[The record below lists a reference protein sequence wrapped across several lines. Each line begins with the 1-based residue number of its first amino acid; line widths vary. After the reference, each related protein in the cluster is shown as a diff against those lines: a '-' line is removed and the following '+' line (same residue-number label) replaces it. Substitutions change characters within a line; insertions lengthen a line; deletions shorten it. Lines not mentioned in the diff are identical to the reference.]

1 MRWDCVEKRRMESYN
16 AKGGKNIQYFVWL
29 ETKDG
34 EKNLYFFNDQRG
46 RKNSWKKKS
55 MDRNKL

>member
-29 ETKDG
+29 GTKDDVKNRVFLGRIG
-34 EKNLYFFNDQRG
+34 EETDMEKHE
-46 RKNSWKKKS
+46 
-55 MDRNKL
+55 